1 MSNTFKNKNPYLA
14 KNLRKIRILS
24 NIRQQE
30 ISDALGIN
38 RTTYAKWEQTIE
50 PSLYNLGQIIKFYNE
65 KGIFVDYN
73 KLLFAPIQ
81 LNISLE
87 ANGMKGNNL

>member
-38 RTTYAKWEQTIE
+38 RTTYAKWEQ
-50 PSLYNLGQIIKFYNE
+50 L
-65 KGIFVDYN
+65 
-73 KLLFAPIQ
+73 
-81 LNISLE
+81 
-87 ANGMKGNNL
+87 